1 MNNLGANKTVQK
13 FILPLVAAMLLNY
26 KSLIQISD
34 QTNIVNLLIQV
45 GITMAILM
53 VLIKYV
59 PDAVKRYLKR
69 F

>member
-59 PDAVKRYLKR
+59 PDAVKRYLKK